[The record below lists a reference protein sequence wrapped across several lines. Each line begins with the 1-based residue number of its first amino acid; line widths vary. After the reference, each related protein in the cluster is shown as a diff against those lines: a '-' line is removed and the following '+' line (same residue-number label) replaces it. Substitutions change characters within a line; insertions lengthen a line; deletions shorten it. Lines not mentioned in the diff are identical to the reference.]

1 MSDNIEIINGEGAF
15 YAFRDPAWH
24 KLGTITTEAKSAN
37 EALEIAKLDWKVQ
50 KYPIYTIAPD
60 GTQIEID
67 GKFAT
72 GRVHK
77 EVGFSALGVVGN
89 YYEPVQNIDSFSICD
104 NLMFEGGLG
113 FETAGSLD
121 HGKRVFVSMEVPKQI
136 EIGNNKDAVKL
147 FVMVTNSHD
156 GTSPLTMAVTPV
168 RPVCANTV
176 KLALDKAVSTY
187 KIRHTKNAQ
196 GRVEDA
202 KQALG
207 ITYNYFDEFSIWANR
222 LYDKEMSRGE
232 YVNFVK
238 ALLPKPVETELN
250 KRTIELWD
258 NKFGEIVK
266 LWDAPTQ
273 NNIRGTAWAA
283 YNSIVEYEDWFSP
296 IRGKDV
302 DERRAQRIIEGTN
315 TGLKDKAFALL
326 S

>member
-1 MSDNIEIINGEGAF
+1 MSDNIEIINGQGAF

-24 KLGTITTEAKSAN
+24 KLGTITDEAKSAQ
-37 EALEIAKLDWKVQ
+37 EALEIAKLDWTVE
-50 KYPIYTIAPD
+50 KYPIFTVAPD
-60 GTQIEID
+60 GSTVEIAD
-67 GKFAT
+67 KFAT

-77 EVGFSALGVVGN
+77 EIGFSTLGVVGN

-121 HGKRVFVSMEVPKQI
+121 HGKRVFVSMKVPQQVSI
-136 EIGNNKDAVKL
+136 AGGKDVVNL
-147 FVMVTNSHD
+147 FMMVTNSHD
-156 GTSPLTMAVTPV
+156 GSSPLTMAVTPV
-168 RPVCANTV
+168 RPVCSNTV

-187 KIRHTKNAQ
+187 KVRHTKNAQ

-207 ITYNYFDEFSIWANR
+207 ITYKYFDEFSVWANR
-222 LYDKEMSRGE
+222 LYDQEMSKGE

-238 ALLPKPVETELN
+238 ALLPKPEETELN
-250 KRTIELWD
+250 KRTIEIWE
-258 NKFGEIVK
+258 NKFSEIVK

-273 NNIRGTAWAA
+273 DNIRGTAWAA
-283 YNSIVEYEDWFSP
+283 YNSVVEYEDWFSP
-296 IRGKDV
+296 IRGKDE
-302 DERRAQRIIEGTN
+302 DIRRAQRIIEGTN
-315 TGLKDKAFALL
+315 QGLKDKAFALL